1 MYYPGSGRAV
11 DCAAVRFCASRSIC
25 RQPDIYRI
33 LGKYLLWCKITKIRT
48 LYMRLIYVQQ
58 HRSKAEQ
65 YAHAIVRQTFL
76 VWTTFCF
83 GGKNILARRHL
94 WYAAGPTLSCLPLR
108 QARRERHGRRGR
120 QNCSV
125 KGYGFAEGVCG
136 FCRGLPSV
144 IFTACYEADQLTFP
158 KQTGPSLDCLCAQS
172 STLSNSM
179 QVINFTTAVFST
191 NNFSATVQHQTH

>member
-1 MYYPGSGRAV
+1 MPM
-11 DCAAVRFCASRSIC
+11 F
-25 RQPDIYRI
+25 RQSPYVWQVPSAKQNS
-33 LGKYLLWCKITKIRT
+33 KYLRPIFTHQHCSQNCQHDHARRGICEGD
-48 LYMRLIYVQQ
+48 RLG
-58 HRSKAEQ
+58 
-65 YAHAIVRQTFL
+65 
-76 VWTTFCF
+76 F

-144 IFTACYEADQLTFP
+144 IFTAYYEADLVTCA
-158 KQTGPSLDCLCAQS
+158 KQTGPFLDCLCAQS
-172 STLSNSM
+172 STKSISM
-179 QVINFTTAVFST
+179 QVIYFTTAAFST
-191 NNFSATVQHQTH
+191 NNFITTAQHQTL

>member
-1 MYYPGSGRAV
+1 M
-11 DCAAVRFCASRSIC
+11 DCAAVRFCVSRSIC
-25 RQPDIYRI
+25 QQPDIYHM
-33 LGKYLLWCKITKIRT
+33 LGKYLLQCKIANIRT
-48 LYMRLIYVQQ
+48 PYLRRIYVQQ
-58 HRSKAEQ
+58 IEAKLSNTLMQACGKL
-65 YAHAIVRQTFL
+65 FL
-76 VWTTFCF
+76 VWTTFCL

-108 QARRERHGRRGR
+108 QARRERYGRRGR

-158 KQTGPSLDCLCAQS
+158 EQTGFFLDCLCAQS

-179 QVINFTTAVFST
+179 QVINFTTDVFPT
-191 NNFSATVQHQTH
+191 NNFSATVQHQNH